1 MNLTTFNFN
10 NMAVRAITDDQG
22 NPWFVASDVCKVLE
36 IGNVSQAMT
45 RLDDDEK
52 DITTT
57 DTRGGKQDMTIVN
70 ESGLYSLIMKSR
82 KPEAK
87 SFQKWVTSEV
97 LPSIRK
103 TGGYSVQQPQP
114 TKISFNEAAA
124 GLDIIY
130 RSLNVSESGKLSLF
144 RGLAE
149 DYGVSTNRL
158 PSYTIDSQTVAA
170 GSSEPTLSITEI
182 LKRGR
187 VNISPVA
194 ANKKLQ
200 QLGLIRQ
207 ETRPS
212 STHGSGVKNFWTV
225 TDVGLKYGKNVTSD
239 RNQLETQP
247 HWYITTM
254 DELLGLLSE

>member
-1 MNLTTFNFN
+1 MSLTTFNFN
-10 NMAVRAITDDQG
+10 QLSVRTVTDDQG
-22 NPWFVASDVCKVLE
+22 NPWFVAADVASILDYR
-36 IGNVSQAMT
+36 NAPDMT
-45 RLDDDEK
+45 RNLDDDEK
-52 DITTT
+52 DTHSVRTP
-57 DTRGGKQDMTIVN
+57 GGNQEMTVIN
-70 ESGLYSLIMKSR
+70 ESGLYSAILKSR

-87 SFQKWVTSEV
+87 AFQKWVTSEV

-103 TGGYSVQQPQP
+103 TGSYSVPQQQP

-158 PSYTIDSQTVAA
+158 PSYAIDSQTVAA

-212 STHGSGVKNFWTV
+212 STRGSGVKNFWTV

-247 HWYITTM
+247 HWYLSKMNDLI
-254 DELLGLLSE
+254 ELLSE

>member
-1 MNLTTFNFN
+1 MSLTTFNFN
-10 NMAVRAITDDQG
+10 SVVINTLIDEHG
-22 NPWFVASDVCKVLE
+22 NPWFIASEICCALE
-36 IGNVSQAMT
+36 HSDTSKAVS
-45 RLDDDEK
+45 RLDLDEK
-52 DITTT
+52 LLRTLFVSGQN
-57 DTRGGKQDMTIVN
+57 REVLTIN

-87 SFQKWVTSEV
+87 AFQKWVTAEV

-103 TGGYSVQQPQP
+103 TGGYSVPQQQP

-124 GLDIIY
+124 GLEIIY

-158 PSYTIDSQTVAA
+158 PSYAIDSQTVAA
-170 GSSEPTLSITEI
+170 GSSEPTLSITEM

-194 ANKKLQ
+194 ANRKLQ

-212 STHGSGVKNFWTV
+212 STRGSGVKNFWTV

-247 HWYITTM
+247 HWFITTM